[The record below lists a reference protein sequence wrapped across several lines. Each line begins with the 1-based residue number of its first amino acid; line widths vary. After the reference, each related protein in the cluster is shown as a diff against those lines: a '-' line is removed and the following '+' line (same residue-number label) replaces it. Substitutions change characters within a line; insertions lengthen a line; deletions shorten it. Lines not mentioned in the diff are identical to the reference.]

1 MGYFAYHLHAISQP
15 MTRDI
20 YRESEMFLLRFDASL
35 DAMRALKCAT
45 QHLLD
50 WSGVDR
56 RSNDAL
62 VGSMISAIWCSK

>member
-1 MGYFAYHLHAISQP
+1 
-15 MTRDI
+15 
-20 YRESEMFLLRFDASL
+20 MFILRFDASL
-35 DAMRALKCAT
+35 DAMRAPKCAT

-50 WSGVDR
+50 WSGVAR